1 VSTSILDALADDVA
15 FPRDGSNDFS
25 FPAEAGARCR
35 YLEYRPF
42 GSAFKYHRA
51 RSLLMAIADLAP
63 KFAFVFLMAIAPL
76 AALVMPA
83 LVSANPAARCLR
95 ALFKPA
101 SQPNICRPLDADHLP

>member
-1 VSTSILDALADDVA
+1 MLWQTTLRFRAMAPMTLVFPLRPERGADTWSTGLSVR
-15 FPRDGSNDFS
+15 PSS
-25 FPAEAGARCR
+25 FIW
-35 YLEYRPF
+35 
-42 GSAFKYHRA
+42 A

-83 LVSANPAARCLR
+83 LVSVNPAARCLR